1 MNFLWLWIYSSMY
14 TTGRCQ
20 HNQAY
25 GNFYRTVYGQNI
37 YGQNIKNSLVLQLA
51 KHMLFRVPSSCA
63 AATRFRNW
71 SKEMINFDLNRD
83 LCKLTPSLS
92 LPEHELYPFTLP
104 LACLV

>member
-1 MNFLWLWIYSSMY
+1 MY

-51 KHMLFRVPSSCA
+51 KHMLFKVPSSCA
-63 AATRFRNW
+63 PATQLGNW
-71 SKEMINFDLNRD
+71 SKEMINFDLNGD
-83 LCKLTPSLS
+83 LCKLCALTPSLS
-92 LPEHELYPFTLP
+92 LPKHELYSFTLP